1 MGNIAIKVIDEE
13 QLAQLPGIT
22 EAMRNEAQK
31 KRFPVYC
38 TMFGQ
43 DSTMHVHG
51 IYQEDQADFLRA
63 AGYKIMAV

>member
-1 MGNIAIKVIDEE
+1 MGNIAIKVTDEE

-38 TMFGQ
+38 TMYGQ
-43 DSTMHVHG
+43 DNTMQVHG
-51 IYQEDQADFLRA
+51 VYQEDQAEFLRA
-63 AGYKIMAV
+63 AGYEIMSV